1 MKKDK
6 ADFYHTHI
14 SLSLVA
20 AISAAAI
27 LYDSAQVLACAETSA
42 LLTPTPLPTLLPF
55 GMYLT
60 GIVSDD
66 H

>member
-6 ADFYHTHI
+6 VDFYHTHI

-27 LYDSAQVLACAETSA
+27 LYDSAQVLACAVKAA
-42 LLTPTPLPTLLPF
+42 LTYQDQPPLPTLLPF
-55 GMYLT
+55 WW
-60 GIVSDD
+60 
-66 H
+66 

>member
-1 MKKDK
+1 MHASQQPTMKKDK

-27 LYDSAQVLACAETSA
+27 LYDSAQVLACA
-42 LLTPTPLPTLLPF
+42 LTT
-55 GMYLT
+55 
-60 GIVSDD
+60 
-66 H
+66 